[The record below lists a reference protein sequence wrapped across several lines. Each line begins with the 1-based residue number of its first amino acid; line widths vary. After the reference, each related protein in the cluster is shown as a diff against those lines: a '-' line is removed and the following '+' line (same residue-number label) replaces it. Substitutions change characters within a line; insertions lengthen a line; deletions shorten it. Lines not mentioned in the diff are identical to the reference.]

1 MKWIS
6 SFLAPAIHM
15 LYPQHCPGCGA
26 DMPVTTALLC
36 VHCLHELPR
45 TGFAGLHNNTTE
57 AIFFGRLQLK
67 AAHSEY
73 YFSKGQLIQ
82 GLMHQLKYKNKPE
95 VGIFLGNLLGESLLI
110 SSRFSQLD
118 LIMPMPM
125 HKSKEYKRGY
135 NQATKICEG
144 ISEVMQVPV
153 NTELL
158 IKKEATETQT
168 RKQRAER
175 WKNVAES
182 FTIIHPEKIT
192 GKKILLVDDVL
203 TTGASLEACGQ
214 HLLRIAGTEL
224 SIATLAYATK

>member
-26 DMPVTTALLC
+26 DMPVTSALLC

-45 TGFAGLHNNTTE
+45 TGFAGLQNNTTE

-125 HKSKEYKRGY
+125 HKSKEYKE
-135 NQATKICEG
+135 TVK
-144 ISEVMQVPV
+144 
-153 NTELL
+153 LL
-158 IKKEATETQT
+158 K
-168 RKQRAER
+168 AER
-175 WKNVAES
+175 KRRSTFPSLKQSSIE
-182 FTIIHPEKIT
+182 IHYVRYADDWMLGIK
-192 GKKILLVDDVL
+192 GKR
-203 TTGASLEACGQ
+203 E
-214 HLLRIAGTEL
+214 IAVKLKEE
-224 SIATLAYATK
+224 IAIFLKSTF

>member
-1 MKWIS
+1 
-6 SFLAPAIHM
+6 
-15 LYPQHCPGCGA
+15 
-26 DMPVTTALLC
+26 
-36 VHCLHELPR
+36 
-45 TGFAGLHNNTTE
+45 
-57 AIFFGRLQLK
+57 
-67 AAHSEY
+67 
-73 YFSKGQLIQ
+73 
-82 GLMHQLKYKNKPE
+82 
-95 VGIFLGNLLGESLLI
+95 
-110 SSRFSQLD
+110 
-118 LIMPMPM
+118 
-125 HKSKEYKRGY
+125 
-135 NQATKICEG
+135 
-144 ISEVMQVPV
+144 MQVPV